1 MNDELIKNILKVYLQ
16 NIDIEG
22 KSELEAYLEA
32 SLDEFLFEIL
42 FSIYEENKNALAA
55 INCEYDATNDYIFKG
70 TNGEYPL
77 DTFLINRLLKNVAI
91 IKFQEQYLFPESHYD
106 ADLRE
111 ILLDAGRLK
120 KLNKCQRRKVVYHEF
135 LHALKTDFINEQ
147 FFLSKEYF
155 ELKEKIKELYPD
167 LVNDFEFKVDEQE
180 GIYDVKRHI
189 GLIYSK
195 KNSKAIYNNKNVDD
209 VDEMLNESDS
219 IILSKDTTAA
229 TFKMKDSNR
238 MLLVYN
244 PESSNVT
251 ITNYGFLL
259 RTMLNK
265 KILFIGQY
273 LEPSYL
279 INYFN
284 ILYNDIFRYNFKTN
298 DTAWNIYCN
307 IISKIKNEQ
316 TEKLYIDLL
325 NTIYDCVKY
334 KNELLESNGYD
345 SKLNQDIRELRM
357 RGLVEQNESGFFTV
371 SNIVKYNETINKD
384 KTSGRKK

>member
-1 MNDELIKNILKVYLQ
+1 MNNELIKNILKVYLE

-22 KSELEAYLEA
+22 RTELELYLGA
-32 SLDEFLFEIL
+32 SLDEFLFEVL
-42 FSIYEENKNALAA
+42 FSIYEDNKNVIAS
-55 INCEYDATNDYIFKG
+55 INCEYDLTNDYIFKAI
-70 TNGEYPL
+70 NREYPL
-77 DTFLINRLLKNVAI
+77 DIFLINRLLKNIAI

-111 ILLDAGRLK
+111 ILLDAERLK
-120 KLNKCQRRKVVYHEF
+120 KLNKSQMRKVVYHEF

-155 ELKEKIKELYPD
+155 DLKEKIKKIYPN
-167 LVNDFEFKVDEQE
+167 LVNDFELKADKQE
-180 GIYDVKRHI
+180 GIYDVKRHT
-189 GLIYSK
+189 GLIYGK
-195 KNSKAIYNNKNVDD
+195 KSSKAYYNNENIDD
-209 VDEMLNESDS
+209 ADEILNESDS

-244 PESSNVT
+244 PESSNVS

-259 RTMLNK
+259 SAMLNK

-284 ILYNDIFRYNFKTN
+284 MLYNDIFRSNFKTN

-307 IISKIKNEQ
+307 IISKIKKER
-316 TEKLYIDLL
+316 TEKLYIALL

-334 KNELLESNGYD
+334 KNELLESNGYG

-357 RGLVEQNESGFFTV
+357 RGLIEQNEDGSFAV
-371 SNIVKYNETINKD
+371 ASVVKYNETKNKD